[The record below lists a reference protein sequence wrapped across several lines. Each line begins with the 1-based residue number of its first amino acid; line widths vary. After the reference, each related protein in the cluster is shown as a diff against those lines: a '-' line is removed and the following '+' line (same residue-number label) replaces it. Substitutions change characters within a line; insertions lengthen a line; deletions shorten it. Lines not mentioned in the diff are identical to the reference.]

1 MNSDLILAV
10 FISSGAGWYAG
21 HYFERKKAMTFIK
34 HVAGQ
39 ATQATTCM
47 ANAAMEV
54 LKAKLPETDAEEIA
68 GMLMAKCKEMGM
80 DMVAITRKQ
89 ALKAGLIHDSNNQAE

>member
-1 MNSDLILAV
+1 MNPDLILAT
-10 FISSGAGWYAG
+10 FIASGAGLFVG
-21 HYFERKKAMTFIK
+21 RYFERKKAILAVRKF
-34 HVAGQ
+34 AFQ

-47 ANAAMEV
+47 ANAAMAV
-54 LKAKLPETDAEEIA
+54 LKVKLPETNEEEIA
-68 GMLMAKCKEMGM
+68 NMLMAQCKEMGM